1 MPGHPEFVYGPYDV
15 DTSLYGPTESGRRLL
30 VLAVENF
37 SMRYQDEEVGLDFI
51 ESNNRYRAEEAINE
65 DLTWTGDVW
74 FSTLAGNKR
83 QLKPEAFNL
92 LVRDARDN
100 HRRIDWDKGFYVRF
114 TGKYWRHAF
123 TSDTRT
129 PGTLPLQLFI
139 DTPPSIRERPHR
151 TQEGDKYR
159 RFFVDTKSKEF
170 SDLSQTSISQ
180 ARIVKAL
187 EFVKTRKGQFTSANN
202 RTVAWYDDWYKILIH
217 NVDNGEEVKATTAQV
232 LSLNS
237 FPQGNEPLHQMLAR
251 HINSPS
257 FQEIL
262 TKHKNLIS
270 KENLTS
276 FIIKVHRT
284 GTPPRAIQEQLE
296 MQQELAE
303 APVEGDLFK
312 LEELD
317 GSFIDES
324 LVDDTKVLIDLSS
337 SIPPSRSE
345 TSTLLSSMDQT
356 PGQITPKPDPSLTGS
371 TRTEPSSSRASTSNP
386 DALRLI
392 PPVMFERQTLPAD
405 CQWSCPV
412 RGCSMVLDFK
422 NDLPRWALDLLTHKE
437 KKYLSKGGWSAKS
450 SRIQSYFL
458 KMLNLHYSDH
468 LADLGLVTDGRDVTI
483 RNQ

>member
-92 LVRDARDN
+92 LEN
-100 HRRIDWDKGFYVRF
+100 
-114 TGKYWRHAF
+114 TG
-123 TSDTRT
+123 
-129 PGTLPLQLFI
+129 
-139 DTPPSIRERPHR
+139 DTPSLLILVHLEHCLCNCLSIHHHRYANARTER
-151 TQEGDKYR
+151 K
-159 RFFVDTKSKEF
+159 K
-170 SDLSQTSISQ
+170 TSISQ

-217 NVDNGEEVKATTAQV
+217 NVDNGEE
-232 LSLNS
+232 
-237 FPQGNEPLHQMLAR
+237 GNEPLHQMLAR

-262 TKHKNLIS
+262 TRHKNLIS

-422 NDLPRWALDLLTHKE
+422 NDLPRWVLDLLTHKE